1 MTGTL
6 QTPTMPVVAIS
17 NRDRI
22 TPVIKVEGIN
32 AKSAEPTPIVQ
43 GGYLPIHDF
52 SLIVSGVF
60 LGILTTLSLGYI
72 FKK

>member
-32 AKSAEPTPIVQ
+32 AKSAETTSIVQ
-43 GGYLPIHDF
+43 GDYLPIHDF

-60 LGILTTLSLGYI
+60 LGILTTLSLAYI